1 MKNGR
6 AKKMGWKDPPIRDKH
21 ETIHFA
27 PDAIQACI
35 GQSNQSRILA

>member
-27 PDAIQACI
+27 PDAIQAFAPDKAT
-35 GQSNQSRILA
+35 NPAF

>member
-27 PDAIQACI
+27 PDATDASI
-35 GQSNQSRILA
+35 GQSNQSCILA